1 MTTTAKLINNPDGSP
16 SQIEIMHVDGD
27 FRIQFREHWT
37 SIREFAGQLLE
48 LVREAEANSD
58 PE

>member
-16 SQIEIMHVDGD
+16 RDIEIVHVEGD
-27 FRIQFREHWT
+27 FRVEFRDRWEDL
-37 SIREFAGQLLE
+37 RGFAGALLE
-48 LVREAEANSD
+48 LVGKAEANSD

>member
-16 SQIEIMHVDGD
+16 SQIEIVHVDGGTRIE
-27 FRIQFREHWT
+27 FRDNWMN
-37 SIREFAGQLLE
+37 IRGFAGHLLE